1 MELNITLVIQAI
13 NFLCTYAIMHC
24 IVLKNAASS
33 IQTERKYIASL
44 RSAIADRKII
54 LDQKLFEKEE
64 HWKACQYKLVKDEP
78 SSSKLNNI
86 MVMQTESTL
95 AKDITSHDIPQK
107 IIASTIKESVAYI
120 TKIGDLA

>member
-24 IVLKNAASS
+24 IVLKSAATS
-33 IQTERKYIASL
+33 IQAERKYIASL

-78 SSSKLNNI
+78 SSSQLSNAMI
-86 MVMQTESTL
+86 TQTESTL
-95 AKDITSHDIPQK
+95 VKDVTLHDIPQEV
-107 IIASTIKESVAYI
+107 IASTIKESVACI